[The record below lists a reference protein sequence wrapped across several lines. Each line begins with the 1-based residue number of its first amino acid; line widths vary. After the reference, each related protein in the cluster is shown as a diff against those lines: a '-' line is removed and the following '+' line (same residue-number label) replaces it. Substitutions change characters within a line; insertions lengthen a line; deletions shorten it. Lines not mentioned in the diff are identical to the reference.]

1 MKNIFIHLAQE
12 LVQLLLVFGKL
23 VPLLKQEILD
33 TLPIDGPMD
42 EGYFWDTQAVSWKIL
57 VNILGNGAQE
67 IARFSKA
74 IIIDVLVA
82 LLIVELQINV
92 AYVCLQKRV

>member
-12 LVQLLLVFGKL
+12 LVQLLLVFGEL

-42 EGYFWDTQAVSWKIL
+42 EGYFWDTQAVS
-57 VNILGNGAQE
+57 
-67 IARFSKA
+67 
-74 IIIDVLVA
+74 
-82 LLIVELQINV
+82 
-92 AYVCLQKRV
+92 